1 MLLLVRHY
9 SVMKMKQN
17 NKNNIRTMDDELD
30 KFVLNMVRLAL
41 LKNGLSKTDIKK
53 ITIDDAKK
61 YIEANK

>member
-1 MLLLVRHY
+1 
-9 SVMKMKQN
+9 MKQN